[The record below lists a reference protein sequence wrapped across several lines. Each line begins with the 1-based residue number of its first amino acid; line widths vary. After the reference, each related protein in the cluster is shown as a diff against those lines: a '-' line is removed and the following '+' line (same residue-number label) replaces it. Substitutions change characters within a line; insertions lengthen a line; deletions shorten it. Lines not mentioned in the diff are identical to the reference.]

1 MLLSEWRVFCWFK
14 GKSKCITGYCRNE
27 EIVMPAEQTG
37 LVRENYLWKMLL
49 RRGAT
54 HDGHFHYVNDAAYDV
69 QIFNIVWG
77 ASLSALSFM
86 FDKSTETG
94 YQRTL
99 AGKL

>member
-1 MLLSEWRVFCWFK
+1 
-14 GKSKCITGYCRNE
+14 
-27 EIVMPAEQTG
+27 MPAEQTG

-54 HDGHFHYVNDAAYDV
+54 HDGYFHYVNDAAYDV

-99 AGKL
+99 AGKKYPAKRGQFNEMF